1 MKWNLGSGW
10 YFQYEY
16 LYSDNF
22 VQDNKTN
29 LKNIEIPSLL
39 DYYVK
44 FQFYLTD
51 EDNNKVVKT
60 VFSLF

>member
-1 MKWNLGSGW
+1 MWTNH
-10 YFQYEY
+10 FQYKY

-51 EDNNKVVKT
+51 EDNNKVVKNG
-60 VFSLF
+60 F